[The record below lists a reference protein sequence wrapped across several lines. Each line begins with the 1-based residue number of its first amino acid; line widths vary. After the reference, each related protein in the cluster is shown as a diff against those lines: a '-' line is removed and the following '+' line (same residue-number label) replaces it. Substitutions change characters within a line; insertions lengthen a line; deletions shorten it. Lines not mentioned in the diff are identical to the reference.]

1 MLFKKIFHQKE
12 GTVQPALT
20 EISFSFFFICLV
32 LSIRHKN
39 EWSFRIWLAESLS
52 VAKTEEM
59 FYEYISSVFATEF
72 YFGFDKIAVNN
83 VWEGCY
89 GNQQVLH
96 LFPNK
101 YNHVL

>member
-59 FYEYISSVFATEF
+59 FYEYISSFFATEF

-96 LFPNK
+96 LFQNK